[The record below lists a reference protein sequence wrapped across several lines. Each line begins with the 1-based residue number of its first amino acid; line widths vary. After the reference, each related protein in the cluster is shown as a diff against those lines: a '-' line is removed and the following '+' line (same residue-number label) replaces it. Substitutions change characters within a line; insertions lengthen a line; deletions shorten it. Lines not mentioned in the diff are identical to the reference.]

1 MRPDLDDILDEWA
14 ERAGLMQEQDGPEA
28 RERAEARAW
37 RRMEQR
43 HPGARGLLAR
53 ARREAA
59 HRELV
64 RAEEL
69 RTRPARRRA

>member
-1 MRPDLDDILDEWA
+1 MSAPTLEDVLDEWA
-14 ERAGLMQEQDGPEA
+14 ERAGLMQELDGPEA
-28 RERAEARAW
+28 RARAEARAW
-37 RRMEQR
+37 RRMEER
-43 HPGARGLLAR
+43 YPGLAALLAR

-69 RTRPARRRA
+69 RARPRRRA